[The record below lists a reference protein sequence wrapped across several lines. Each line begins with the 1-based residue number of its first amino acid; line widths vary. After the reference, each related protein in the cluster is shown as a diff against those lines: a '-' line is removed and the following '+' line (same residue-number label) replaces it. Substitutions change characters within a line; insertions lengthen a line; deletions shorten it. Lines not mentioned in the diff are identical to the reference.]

1 MSAEL
6 DLVTQAGGAAGAA
19 AIVGAFMRWLHG
31 REAAKAETTLALLVQ
46 KVDQIAESQRKH
58 DGFGERLALVEQT
71 AKRAHERQ
79 DEARRIVERLEETTA
94 TLTRRRKP

>member
-1 MSAEL
+1 MSEL

-19 AIVGAFMRWLHG
+19 TLVGAFMRWLHG

-46 KVDQIAESQRKH
+46 KVDQIADSQKKH

-71 AKRAHERQ
+71 AKRGHERV
-79 DEARRIVERLEETTA
+79 DEFKRVLERLEEAVA
-94 TLTRRRKP
+94 TLARKKR